1 MSIPGE
7 FLLVATLMAATGLAA
22 VSEAAAPAQTPVAQ
36 VAQHQAKQP
45 SIEITDAVLVL
56 AQR

>member
-7 FLLVATLMAATGLAA
+7 FLLVAALMAVPGVAA
-22 VSEAAAPAQTPVAQ
+22 VTDAATPAKAPVAQ
-36 VAQHQAKQP
+36 VAQYQGKAP
-45 SIEITDAVLVL
+45 TVTMSDAVLVL